1 METTENFITLA
12 IREFRRLKKLSDDAV
27 TQISQEAFF
36 NNESS
41 GDNSI
46 AILYKHMAGNMKSR
60 WTDFLNSD
68 GEKPDRQR
76 DFEFIITETDCYE
89 SVLKSWENAWAILF
103 DSLSSLETTDL
114 AKTVKIRGE
123 DLSVLQA
130 ITRQLI
136 HYSYHVGQI
145 VYLAK
150 HLTGD
155 QWQSLSIPVGK
166 SAEFNKAPKK
176 YIEK

>member
-1 METTENFITLA
+1 M
-12 IREFRRLKKLSDDAV
+12 
-27 TQISQEAFF
+27 
-36 NNESS
+36 
-41 GDNSI
+41 
-46 AILYKHMAGNMKSR
+46 
-60 WTDFLNSD
+60 
-68 GEKPDRQR
+68 
-76 DFEFIITETDCYE
+76 
-89 SVLKSWENAWAILF
+89 F

-123 DLSVLQA
+123 GLSVLQA